1 LSALEQSRGC
11 ARGCVRRVRSCAAD
25 GKALVRHR
33 ALLVFRTVRGRSR
46 ADPTDPPPRRHNTAG
61 TKRRLKM
68 RSSGPR
74 ASTRARRRSARAC
87 LGACPRATCAF
98 RCANISFPQTLTTR
112 DDADVSR
119 AFHPP
124 RLARRREFVELKER
138 YESCMLDDEGPLLDV
153 RAPVRAAAASFMS
166 KVADGASASGACGA
180 RADRAGRYGVDR
192 ERDGED
198 RLGQA
203 AP

>member
-1 LSALEQSRGC
+1 MGRREQRARRANERHGSRPREVGERLSALEQSRGC

-98 RCANISFPQTLTTR
+98 RRANISFPPNVDHPRRPALTFLALSIHPVSLVAESSSSSRSDT
-112 DDADVSR
+112 SR
-119 AFHPP
+119 ACSTTKG
-124 RLARRREFVELKER
+124 RCWTCAR
-138 YESCMLDDEGPLLDV
+138 P
-153 RAPVRAAAASFMS
+153 
-166 KVADGASASGACGA
+166 
-180 RADRAGRYGVDR
+180 
-192 ERDGED
+192 
-198 RLGQA
+198 
-203 AP
+203 